1 MYKIPRLSRLN
12 LGYAKFWGC
21 SSVGRGKLLYI
32 TVGCKNRNTKNA
44 KFWGCSSVGRAPAL
58 QAGGRQFEPDQ
69 LHQNNISRPF
79 GRFLFFC
86 FRETPAPQPSPSRQF
101 EPDQFHQNI
110 RRGLNN

>member
-12 LGYAKFWGC
+12 LGY
-21 SSVGRGKLLYI
+21 
-32 TVGCKNRNTKNA
+32 A

-79 GRFLFFC
+79 GRFLFFVSE
-86 FRETPAPQPSPSRQF
+86 RPQPRNHHRLVSSSLISSTRTS
-101 EPDQFHQNI
+101 EGD
-110 RRGLNN
+110 